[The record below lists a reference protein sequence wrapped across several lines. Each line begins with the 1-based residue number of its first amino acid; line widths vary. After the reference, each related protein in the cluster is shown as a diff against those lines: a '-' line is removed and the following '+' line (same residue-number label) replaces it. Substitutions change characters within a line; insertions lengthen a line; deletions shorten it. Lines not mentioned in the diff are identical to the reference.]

1 VNFINNIKRIWI
13 VFLAFILFTPIV
25 YAAESASINFS
36 INIPPYME
44 IQTVTN
50 SVLTAH
56 ITDDTGNLYSPLQ
69 SRFKIISNQV
79 DDQTLYLKA
88 NTITDNG
95 YESALFERGGV
106 VYIAFS
112 NIEKKPTSEALANCK
127 YGARAKESPGV
138 VAYPIIGIY
147 GAKSKYKAEKNKYE
161 LYVKNGVTD
170 ILVNVGQNVLKSSFA
185 SNDPKGFYQ
194 ATLSITEADI

>member
-1 VNFINNIKRIWI
+1 MKFINNIKKIWI
-13 VFLAFILFTPIV
+13 VFLAFILFTPFV
-25 YAAESASINFS
+25 YAAERASIEFS
-36 INIPPYME
+36 IDIPPYME
-44 IQTVTN
+44 IQTITN

-69 SRFKIISNQV
+69 SRFKIISNHSEE
-79 DDQTLYLKA
+79 QTLYLKA
-88 NTITDNG
+88 NTITENG
-95 YESALFERGGV
+95 YENAFFQRGNI
-106 VYIAFS
+106 VYVAFS

-127 YGARAKESPGV
+127 NGARAKESPGV

-147 GAKSKYKAEKNKYE
+147 GAKNKFKAEKNKYE
-161 LYVKNGVTD
+161 LYVNNGVTD